1 MGGLCGAFTIVYI
14 VFFYVFQDA
23 SEIAD
28 SNLDGYLEVL
38 LLALPIVVLLAVTM
52 WLWDSDTETDLR
64 PPIVGWTVGSA
75 LIFAIAIHTALFV
88 IEPRFDRGEQWLIL
102 LLSTGFGASAGS
114 VTGVMGIISKQR
126 ERDRNRNQKLA
137 QRRKRER
144 EQLEYLNQYLRHE
157 VLNEVTKISG
167 YANLLDTRSDLDD
180 DDTGYLNI
188 IQHSSEDIAVFIES
202 IREILDT
209 TDHDPRLEPVDVT
222 AVVDTEL
229 TWLRRSGH
237 QATFDLIG
245 DEEAYVLAGDLLDR
259 VIVNL
264 VENALEHNPGRV
276 SVSVRIDTTDQ
287 WTTIRIRDDGTG
299 ISDRKRATLFK
310 PPKSGD
316 HGYGLFLIQNIV
328 ELYGGQLVLEETDS
342 SGTTFLVQ
350 LRPATNGPS
359 TGRPMERSDS
369 HPESNHDLSPSLG
382 LRSVRPSRRFR
393 AK

>member
-1 MGGLCGAFTIVYI
+1 MGGLCGAFTVVYI

-28 SNLDGYLEVL
+28 SDLDGYLEVL

-52 WLWDSDTETDLR
+52 WLWDSDTDADLR
-64 PPIVGWTVGSA
+64 LPIVGWTVGGA
-75 LIFAIAIHTALFV
+75 LLFAIAIHTALFV

-126 ERDRNRNQKLA
+126 ARERNRNQKLA

-157 VLNEVTKISG
+157 ILNEVTKISG
-167 YANLLDTRSDLDD
+167 YADLLETQSDLDD

-237 QATFDLIG
+237 EATFDLIG
-245 DEEAYVLAGDLLDR
+245 DEKASVLAGDLLDR

-264 VENALEHNPGRV
+264 VENALEHNPGHV
-276 SVSVRIDTTDQ
+276 SISVRIATTDQ

-299 ISDRKRATLFK
+299 ISEGKRADLFK

-316 HGYGLFLIQNIV
+316 HGYGLFLAQNIV
-328 ELYGGQLVLEETDS
+328 ELYGGQLVLEKTDS
-342 SGTTFLVQ
+342 SGTSFLVQ

-359 TGRPMERSDS
+359 AGRPMERSDS
-369 HPESNHDLSPSLG
+369 HPEPHYDASPAPRP
-382 LRSVRPSRRFR
+382 RSVRPSRKFR